1 MFIRNTRDLGEG
13 IRQARRELAL
23 TQAELAARAG
33 VRQALISDL
42 ETGNT
47 QARLDTILTVLA
59 ALELDLTLASRHRDE
74 FDPAAY

>member
-47 QARLDTILTVLA
+47 QARLDTRLTVLA
-59 ALELDLTLASRHRDE
+59 ALALDLTLASRHRDE

>member
-13 IRQARRELAL
+13 IRQARRERGL
-23 TQAELAARAG
+23 TQAELAEWAG

-47 QARLDTILTVLA
+47 QARLDTILTVLS
-59 ALELDLTLASRHRDE
+59 ALELDLMLAARHRDD